1 MNFRNVF
8 DMLNLGIVIL
18 DAEYRIRFWNDW
30 MAVHSGFAAREM
42 LDRNLFE
49 AYPNLDQPVFAR
61 SFKSVFTFGNFH
73 FFSQKLHG
81 YLFPIKTFSSF
92 QSSFEHMQQ
101 SCTVCPLREGDGT
114 KVTHICITVQDVTDV
129 AAYERILVEMNHRD
143 ALTGTYNRR
152 YFTCRLKEE
161 FERHRRYRRPM
172 SMLMIDIDHF
182 KRVNDSCGHPCG
194 DHVLKSV
201 CGTIQ
206 SALRRVDILARFGG
220 EEFCCILPE
229 TPFDHSMVLAERI
242 RALVES
248 SSCVHDGKI
257 VRVTVSIGVPGPAG
271 PSDTHETLLK
281 NADDA
286 LYRAKEAG
294 RNRVVSFP

>member
-30 MAVHSGFAAREM
+30 MAVHSGLSAEETVG
-42 LDRNLFE
+42 RNLFD
-49 AYPNLDQPVFAR
+49 AYPNLDQPVFLR

-73 FFSQKLHG
+73 FFSQKLHN
-81 YLFPIKTFSSF
+81 YLFPLKAFSSF
-92 QSSFEHMQQ
+92 QTSFEYMQQ
-101 SCTVCPLREGDGT
+101 SCTVCPLREGDGSQ
-114 KVTHICITVQDVTDV
+114 VTHICITVQDVTDV

-143 ALTGTYNRR
+143 SLTGTYNRR
-152 YFTCRLKEE
+152 YLTSRLKEE
-161 FERHRRYRRPM
+161 FERHRRYKRPM
-172 SMLMIDIDHF
+172 SMIMVDIDHF
-182 KRVNDSCGHPCG
+182 KNVNDTYGHPCG
-194 DHVLKSV
+194 DHILKAV

-229 TPFDHSMVLAERI
+229 TTFENSMMIAERI
-242 RALVES
+242 RSLVES
-248 SSCVHDGKI
+248 AAYVYDGQAI
-257 VRVTVSIGVPGPAG
+257 PVTVSVGVPRP
-271 PSDTHETLLK
+271 PETEDSPDTLLK

-286 LYRAKEAG
+286 LYKAKETG
-294 RNRVVSFP
+294 RNLVVSCP